1 MAAVFCGDMI
11 PVELWWEILLR
22 APTKDVARSSCV
34 SKQWRGIVSDP
45 SFRKLHHD
53 RHAALN
59 DDVSDTL
66 LVARADVDG
75 ESVSSVF
82 PAALVSPAV
91 TGQAPICRVNNPYGY
106 SLTNVCNGF
115 LCFASWSR
123 AKVIVCN
130 PVTGEKLALPR
141 APHLGL
147 EKRRRYSRPV
157 TFALGFSPT
166 TGAYK
171 LFRFADRRMD
181 VYPLAAAGG
190 WRQHPFPHPYR
201 VVQNTPTIV
210 VGGKI
215 CMLTANPASHQH
227 PNDVGKPGPVM
238 VVDVASEEYRTYNPA
253 DYGCLWA
260 DMAVSGFELHGRLCL
275 AIRSDTEIHFWKMPV
290 EENDALPWQMLYKLK
305 VDKNDVRFGDSG
317 LLRPTIS
324 MRAWLDGDTHTL
336 CYGVDNKLYSR
347 YVGTTMTM
355 TTSLA
360 ARCLSPTEVMSWD
373 CKIRLPT
380 TPPWL
385 VSCNWNIYTGYRP
398 SLLSPLTLASQ
409 QDNNDDDEDEGDESR
424 PFVRRLSCALRHQ
437 KSQKR
442 RMSPTSTDHTN
453 GKRVCYRNPCIC

>member
-11 PVELWWEILLR
+11 PVKLWWEILLR

-34 SKQWRGIVSDP
+34 STQWRGIVSDP

-53 RHAALN
+53 RHAVPNLN
-59 DDVSDTL
+59 DGISDTL
-66 LVARADVDG
+66 LVATSDVDG

-181 VYPLAAAGG
+181 VYTLAAAGG

-290 EENDALPWQMLYKLK
+290 EE
-305 VDKNDVRFGDSG
+305 
-317 LLRPTIS
+317 IS

-398 SLLSPLTLASQ
+398 SLLSPLTFASQ

-424 PFVRRLSCALRHQ
+424 PFVRRLLCALRHQ